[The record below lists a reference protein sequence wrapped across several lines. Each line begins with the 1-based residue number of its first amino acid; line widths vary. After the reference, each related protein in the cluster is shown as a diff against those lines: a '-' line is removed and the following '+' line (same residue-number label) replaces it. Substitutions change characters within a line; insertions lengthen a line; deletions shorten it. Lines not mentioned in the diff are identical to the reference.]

1 MIDKTVFFIWI
12 IWYLNTY
19 GYVHVLFNLIVR
31 LHNFSTDFFIFYNNV
46 LYPDYWTYEN
56 LEYDNNNTEIN
67 TEENQKKTPK
77 YEDKYLEDIKKLDK
91 DWEFT
96 EDENNEL
103 IKLIDEFCNDYI
115 KTKENRI
122 KEITAEIINLENE
135 IDDDSGS
142 FTYIEDCND
151 DSHKDTIEDRNK
163 RKRTDIEELQEEVT
177 KIKFEIESEEG
188 LSQIN
193 KNSVEQARQYI
204 INKRLDKL
212 KNCYIIEKT
221 PNGNVIM
228 IYDKERE
235 TFKYYSDINIPY
247 KYLEVVGRKYVK
259 SFDCRPIFVDMEEE
273 LQLFEEKWDK
283 EELRKEE
290 DKIKADE
297 IAKNKQPNSEVKKK
311 NVFAQFKSYNKD
323 AGGKIS
329 MAPPPKNSIPNSSVT
344 QNKETGKIILKERAN
359 RYTCEGKFTNF
370 NFLQKVDRK
379 IFNKKLGLSFSD
391 FKKMKK

>member
-19 GYVHVLFNLIVR
+19 GDLYILFNLIVR
-31 LHNFSTDFFIFYNNV
+31 LHNSFTDFFMFYNDL
-46 LYPDYWTYEN
+46 LYPDYWSDEN
-56 LEYDNNNTEIN
+56 LENDNTNTEIN
-67 TEENQKKTPK
+67 TEENQKKISK

-103 IKLIDEFCNDYI
+103 TKLIDEFCNDYI
-115 KTKENRI
+115 KTKENII

-247 KYLEVVGRKYVK
+247 KYL
-259 SFDCRPIFVDMEEE
+259 
-273 LQLFEEKWDK
+273 
-283 EELRKEE
+283 
-290 DKIKADE
+290 
-297 IAKNKQPNSEVKKK
+297 
-311 NVFAQFKSYNKD
+311 
-323 AGGKIS
+323 
-329 MAPPPKNSIPNSSVT
+329 
-344 QNKETGKIILKERAN
+344 
-359 RYTCEGKFTNF
+359 
-370 NFLQKVDRK
+370 
-379 IFNKKLGLSFSD
+379 
-391 FKKMKK
+391 

>member
-31 LHNFSTDFFIFYNNV
+31 LHSFSTDFFIFYNNV

-56 LEYDNNNTEIN
+56 LEYDNNDTEIN

-103 IKLIDEFCNDYI
+103 TKLIDEFCNDYI

-163 RKRTDIEELQEEVT
+163 CKRTDIEELQEEVT

-259 SFDCRPIFVDMEEE
+259 SFDCRPIFVDIEEE
-273 LQLFEEKWDK
+273 LRLFEEKLDK
-283 EELRKEE
+283 EELKKEE

>member
-56 LEYDNNNTEIN
+56 LEYDNNDTEIN

-103 IKLIDEFCNDYI
+103 TKLIDEFCNDYI
-115 KTKENRI
+115 KTKENII

-259 SFDCRPIFVDMEEE
+259 SFDCRPIFVDIEEE
-273 LQLFEEKWDK
+273 LRLFEEKLDK
-283 EELRKEE
+283 EELKKEE

-344 QNKETGKIILKERAN
+344 QNKKTGKIILKERAN

>member
-103 IKLIDEFCNDYI
+103 TKLIDEFSNDYI
-115 KTKENRI
+115 KMKENRI

>member
-56 LEYDNNNTEIN
+56 LEYDNNDTEIN

-115 KTKENRI
+115 KTKENII

-259 SFDCRPIFVDMEEE
+259 SFDCRPIFVDIEEE
-273 LQLFEEKWDK
+273 LRLFEEKLDK
-283 EELRKEE
+283 EELKKEE

-344 QNKETGKIILKERAN
+344 QNKKTGKIILKERAN